1 MARIAIVDDSR
12 LARVFAAA
20 ALRARGHEVVEVE
33 PESLFRVLAVL
44 REAPVDLLLL
54 DLLMPNCPGESLVRA
69 CREDPAL
76 NTLPVLVLSAHRDD
90 DALRR
95 MQQQGLSGFLL
106 KPLDAAALVAK
117 VQETLAG

>member
-33 PESLFRVLAVL
+33 PESVFAVLKVL
-44 REAPVDLLLL
+44 RETPVDLLLM
-54 DLLMPNCPGESLVRA
+54 DLLMPGCPGESLIRA
-69 CREDPAL
+69 CREDASL
-76 NTLPVLVLSAHRDD
+76 TGLPVLVLSAHRDD
-90 DALRR
+90 EALRR

-117 VQETLAG
+117 VQEALAG